1 MFSVAT
7 KLLFF
12 VIFSLIAHIPAVAH
26 GQEEP
31 AAEPTPSSPIEVK
44 QTIPDDRIASRIQEL
59 LTAAKLVRD
68 VNVRVTN
75 GVVDLEGFVESAESI
90 DRVRGLVL
98 RVDGVVET
106 ATDQLVVRG
115 VVDFDES
122 MKTVFRSLS
131 NVWNDTLSRLPMM
144 IAGVVALILTWIVAT
159 IGRKVVSRVLRG
171 RKHIRSSLKDLAV
184 QLTSI
189 AIWLLGLMIAAVIVF
204 PGMTPSRALTV
215 LGLGSVAI
223 GFAFKDIF
231 ENFFAGILILW
242 RYPFDRGDVIRCQD
256 IIGVVD
262 EITIRNT
269 ILRRLDGQ
277 LVVLPNATLFKNPVD
292 IVTSKQVR
300 RLTIDC
306 GVAYGEDIDEARDVI
321 RSAVEQCKTVSGG
334 GEVEIF
340 AKNFGASSIDFEVTW
355 WTGATPLEERQ
366 SRDEVIASVKRALD
380 DAEIEIP
387 FPHRTMTFREPL
399 AVSGIIPSEA
409 TT

>member
-1 MFSVAT
+1 
-7 KLLFF
+7 
-12 VIFSLIAHIPAVAH
+12 
-26 GQEEP
+26 
-31 AAEPTPSSPIEVK
+31 
-44 QTIPDDRIASRIQEL
+44 
-59 LTAAKLVRD
+59 
-68 VNVRVTN
+68 
-75 GVVDLEGFVESAESI
+75 
-90 DRVRGLVL
+90 
-98 RVDGVVET
+98 
-106 ATDQLVVRG
+106 
-115 VVDFDES
+115 
-122 MKTVFRSLS
+122 
-131 NVWNDTLSRLPMM
+131 MM

-171 RKHIRSSLKDLAV
+171 RKHIRSSLKDLAI

-189 AIWLLGLMIAAVIVF
+189 AIWLLGLTVAAVIVF

-321 RSAVEQCKTVSGG
+321 RCAVEQCKTVSGG

-399 AVSGIIPSEA
+399 AVSGTPFEA